1 MLCFF
6 LYSKSGNSRCALV
19 TGVQTFALPICQVA
33 DTAADEDAEA
43 QTVAILNKIDALL
56 AEAGI
61 GKSHILTACVYL
73 ADISDFDAMN
83 RAWDAWVPQDHKP
96 ARTTIEARL
105 TEPALK
111 VEISVVAALPLQ
123 GPCA

>member
-1 MLCFF
+1 MSDTHRWGPTIRMNQAVAYAGLFHTA
-6 LYSKSGNSRCALV
+6 G
-19 TGVQTFALPICQVA
+19 QVA

-83 RAWDAWVPQDHKP
+83 RAWDAWVPQDPKP
-96 ARTTIEARL
+96 ARTTIAARL
-105 TEPALK
+105 TEPPRTGRTT
-111 VEISVVAALPLQ
+111 VFAALPLT
-123 GPCA
+123 GPST

>member
-1 MLCFF
+1 MSDIQRWRPTIRMNQAVAYAGLFHTA
-6 LYSKSGNSRCALV
+6 G
-19 TGVQTFALPICQVA
+19 QVA

-43 QTVAILNKIDALL
+43 QTVTILNKIDALL

-83 RAWDAWVPQDHKP
+83 RAWDAWVSQDHKP

-105 TEPALK
+105 TEPAFK

-123 GPCA
+123 GPRA

>member
-1 MLCFF
+1 MSDIQRWRPTIRMNQAVAYAGLFHTA
-6 LYSKSGNSRCALV
+6 G
-19 TGVQTFALPICQVA
+19 QVA

-83 RAWDAWVPQDHKP
+83 RAWDDSVPQYP
-96 ARTTIEARL
+96 NPERTTIVTRL
-105 TEPALK
+105 TQTAPKL
-111 VEISVVAALPLQ
+111 SDSHVAAQP
-123 GPCA
+123 PPRP

>member
-1 MLCFF
+1 MSDIQRWRPTIRMHQAVAYAGLFHTAGQ
-6 LYSKSGNSRCALV
+6 L
-19 TGVQTFALPICQVA
+19 A

-73 ADISDFDAMN
+73 ADMSDFDAMN
-83 RAWDAWVPQDHKP
+83 RAWDAWVPQVHTP

-105 TEPALK
+105 TEPALQ
-111 VEISVVAALPLQ
+111 VAIRDRKSTRLH
-123 GPCA
+123 